1 MIRRP
6 INSQPNETLGPPR
19 FSRLLRSANTLAP
32 PLPVVLLHRHP
43 VAHFPRLLLR
53 LASSSAPCS
62 SRSAPC
68 SSAFLCPRHAL
79 CSSDSQPRVAAS
91 TRPWGSGAAA
101 APGEGGRALGE
112 LRLQAG
118 RGAGGCV
125 LILLTSSGR
134 PHFRHQRRPL
144 LLLQSSGG
152 KGSRGSRPAA
162 CGDPIPLASGL
173 GGAGSSMARC
183 RLRRARRCLR
193 GSGATCSSPSFV
205 HVAGD
210 YAIEPA

>member
-1 MIRRP
+1 MIRRR
-6 INSQPNETLGPPR
+6 INSQPNETLGPRR

-32 PLPVVLLHRHP
+32 PLPVVLLQRHP
-43 VAHFPRLLLR
+43 VARFPCLLLR

-62 SRSAPC
+62 SRPAPC

-79 CSSDSQPRVAAS
+79 CSSDSQPR
-91 TRPWGSGAAA
+91 
-101 APGEGGRALGE
+101 EGGRALGE

-152 KGSRGSRPAA
+152 K
-162 CGDPIPLASGL
+162 ASGL
-173 GGAGSSMARC
+173 GGAGFSMARC